1 MRVTPLAIVGV
12 LVATGCGPKPAP
24 SPPGAYGK
32 FVGTVKTEWI
42 DNSSE
47 MTLLEDFTYV
57 GPNNVEW
64 KCPKGSKIDGASIP
78 QFLWTVIGSPYTGLY
93 RRASVPHDVACQE
106 RTRSSDEV
114 HLMFYNAC
122 VAAGCSET
130 DAKVLYAGV
139 LIGGP
144 DWEVSG
150 GPVTP
155 ALAGIE
161 NEEFENAKADIE
173 TRRPPVA
180 QIKTMAKNRSFPPR
194 ATSRPLKKIE
204 LISGAKPAP
213 SINRRLPL
221 PVNRT
226 R

>member
-1 MRVTPLAIVGV
+1 MSPGPLALLGLAV
-12 LVATGCGPKPAP
+12 LAGCGPNGPT
-24 SPPGAYGK
+24 PPVGGYGK

-42 DNSSE
+42 DTGSE
-47 MTLLEDFTYV
+47 MTLLEDFSYI
-57 GPNNVEW
+57 GPDNAEW

-93 RRASVPHDVACQE
+93 RKASVPHDIACQE
-106 RTRSSDEV
+106 RKKSSDEV

-122 VAAGCSET
+122 LAAGCSET

-144 DWEVSG
+144 DWEVAG

-155 ALAGIE
+155 AAAGIE

-173 TRRPPVA
+173 ARKPPLA
-180 QIKTMAKNRSFPPR
+180 QVKAMAKSRTFPQR
-194 ATSRPLKKIE
+194 ATTRPLKKIE
-204 LISGAKPAP
+204 LIRGDRPAP
-213 SINRRLPL
+213 PTNRKLPL